1 MSAVVHV
8 ELFSV
13 PSFRSRELLADSRR
27 DCKHDLSPGVCRSC
41 TRAGSA
47 LTASS
52 LLTMRALESDAVVVA
67 VVGIAF
73 RFSEAL
79 GASERLNGAVSASPS
94 SSMPACKPVG
104 KPRPGTHAV
113 SNGSCDMFKYIQRY
127 MYSNESKS
135 FFFSSVPFKCVFT
148 TLCRAHTHTHTRV
161 DQKKKK
167 RETSKRL

>member
-27 DCKHDLSPGVCRSC
+27 DCRHDLSPGVCRSC

-135 FFFSSVPFKCVFT
+135 FFFFLLYPLSVCSPPYAEHT
-148 TLCRAHTHTHTRV
+148 RTHTHEST
-161 DQKKKK
+161 KKKK

>member
-27 DCKHDLSPGVCRSC
+27 DCRHDLSPGVCRSC
-41 TRAGSA
+41 MRAGSA

-52 LLTMRALESDAVVVA
+52 LLTMRALESDAVVV
-67 VVGIAF
+67 VGIAF

-79 GASERLNGAVSASPS
+79 EASERLNGAVSASPS
-94 SSMPACKPVG
+94 SSMPTCKPAG

-113 SNGSCDMFKYIQRY
+113 SNGSCDIFKYIQRY
-127 MYSNESKS
+127 MCSNESKS
-135 FFFSSVPFKCVFT
+135 FFFLYRLSVCSPPYAEHT
-148 TLCRAHTHTHTRV
+148 RTHTSRP
-161 DQKKKK
+161 KKKEDK
-167 RETSKRL
+167 